1 MIALFTSL
9 TAVGGMINIPFV
21 PIPVTLQTFFVYLA
35 GDLLGHRKAV
45 YSQVLYIYIG
55 LIGLPVFTRGGGLGY
70 VAQPTFGYLLGF
82 PLAAGIIGFLLER
95 SKRSNSLREYIF
107 ANTFGALII
116 LTIGVIYLYMCTN
129 FIKDEALSWNSA
141 IIIGAL
147 YFLPF
152 DAVKVVISGEVARR
166 LKNYIDWE

>member
-1 MIALFTSL
+1 M
-9 TAVGGMINIPFV
+9 
-21 PIPVTLQTFFVYLA
+21 
-35 GDLLGHRKAV
+35 
-45 YSQVLYIYIG
+45 
-55 LIGLPVFTRGGGLGY
+55 
-70 VAQPTFGYLLGF
+70 
-82 PLAAGIIGFLLER
+82 ER